1 MSEQDEI
8 VKAEP
13 TAVEPAV
20 PHAPNYFFGDVEKVS
35 PAPTPVDVD
44 KTGELV
50 ENVLQ
55 AGIVHKVQSD
65 DSVKE
70 KILETADTVIDT
82 HLKVAKSKAD
92 KADKKA
98 YFEANEAACSY
109 FGYDEKTTNK
119 SHINLMKGWSW
130 FFNTLYIIT
139 IGFFLVAPIT
149 FFVHKLKVVIKNN
162 WIVLLLAILIYALI
176 VLTPFFVVWLGRV

>member
-1 MSEQDEI
+1 MSEEKDLVQKEE
-8 VKAEP
+8 A
-13 TAVEPAV
+13 APAV
-20 PHAPNYFFGDVEKVS
+20 QNYFFQEDEKPVS
-35 PAPTPVDVD
+35 PPAEVD
-44 KTGELV
+44 KVGDLV
-50 ENVLQ
+50 GRVLQ
-55 AGIVHKVQSD
+55 AGIVHKVQTD
-65 DSVKE
+65 DDVKE

-92 KADKKA
+92 TADKKA

-130 FFNTLYIIT
+130 FFNTLYIVT

-149 FFVHKLKVVIKNN
+149 FFVHKLRVVIKHN
-162 WIVLLLAILIYALI
+162 WLVIVLAILIYALI